1 MPGFAHL
8 SFLVRVRL
16 EEEMGENLRS
26 NPIPARRL
34 GASGPEIGVMGL
46 GCWAI
51 GGPVI
56 RDDGHTIGWGSVDDD
71 ESVAAI
77 ERGLDLG
84 VTLFDTANVY
94 GRGHSETL
102 VGQTL
107 RGRDEILV
115 ATKFGFTVGDEGDAT
130 DKLRVQPAEIRAAC
144 EASLRR
150 LGRDHIDLYQL
161 HVGIL
166 PDAAADAAAGTLEEL
181 QSQGLIRHFGWS
193 SDAAPQAARWAARGT
208 CAAVQIACN
217 VLEDKPEFFELCE
230 KTSMTALI
238 RSPLASGF
246 LSGKYGPDSRLP
258 ADDWRAQET
267 ALGWGDMFRPDGSAE
282 PRWLAKLDALR
293 EVLTDGGRSLVQG
306 AIGWLWARS
315 PAAVPIPGFKTPA
328 QVEENVGAIRFG
340 PLPAGHL
347 RRIDEI
353 LGR

>member
-1 MPGFAHL
+1 M
-8 SFLVRVRL
+8 S
-16 EEEMGENLRS
+16 ENLQS
-26 NPIPARRL
+26 NAVPVRRL
-34 GASGPEIGVMGL
+34 GATGPELGVMGL

-51 GGPVI
+51 GGPVTH
-56 RDDGHTIGWGSVDDD
+56 DDGHTIGWGSVDDS

-77 ERGLDLG
+77 QKGLDLG

-102 VGQTL
+102 VGQAL
-107 RGRDEILV
+107 RGHDEVLV
-115 ATKFGFTVGDEGDAT
+115 ATKFGFTVGDEGDSE
-130 DKLRVQPAEIRAAC
+130 DKLRVAPAEIRAAC

-161 HVGIL
+161 HVGSL
-166 PDAAADAAAGTLEEL
+166 ADAEADAAAGALEEL
-181 QSQGLIRHFGWS
+181 QTQGLIRHFGWS
-193 SDAAPQAARWAARGT
+193 SDVASQVARWAARGT

-246 LSGKYGPDSRLP
+246 LSGKYGPESRLP
-258 ADDWRAQET
+258 ADDWRAQAT
-267 ALGWGDMFRPDGSAE
+267 VLGWGDMFRPDGSAE

-306 AIGWLWARS
+306 ALGWLWARS
-315 PAAVPIPGFKTPA
+315 PAAVPIPGFKTPS
-328 QVEENVGAIRFG
+328 QVEENVGAIRYG

>member
-1 MPGFAHL
+1 M
-8 SFLVRVRL
+8 SK
-16 EEEMGENLRS
+16 NLQS
-26 NPIPARRL
+26 NAVPVRRL
-34 GASGPEIGVMGL
+34 GATGPELGVMGL

-51 GGPVI
+51 GGPVTH
-56 RDDGHTIGWGSVDDD
+56 DDGHTIGWGSVDDS

-77 ERGLDLG
+77 QKGLDLG

-102 VGQTL
+102 LGQAL
-107 RGRDEILV
+107 RGHDEVLI
-115 ATKFGFTVGDEGDAT
+115 ATKFGFTMGDEGDSQ
-130 DKLRVQPAEIRAAC
+130 DKLRVEPAEIRAAC

-161 HVGIL
+161 HVGSL
-166 PDAAADAAAGTLEEL
+166 PDAAADAAAGALEEL
-181 QSQGLIRHFGWS
+181 QTEGLIRAFGWS
-193 SDAAPQAARWAARGT
+193 SDAASQATRWAARGT

-230 KTSMTALI
+230 KTPMTALI

-246 LSGKYGPDSRLP
+246 LSGKYGPQSRLP
-258 ADDWRAQET
+258 ADDWRAQST

-306 AIGWLWARS
+306 ALGWLWARS

-328 QVEENVGAIRFG
+328 QVEENVGAIRYG

>member
-1 MPGFAHL
+1 
-8 SFLVRVRL
+8 
-16 EEEMGENLRS
+16 MGGNLRS

-34 GASGPEIGVMGL
+34 GATGPEIGVMGL

-77 ERGLDLG
+77 QRGLDLG

-107 RGRDEILV
+107 RGHDEILV

-193 SDAAPQAARWAARGT
+193 SDVAPQAARWAARGT

-217 VLEDKPEFFELCE
+217 VLEDKLEFFELCE
-230 KTSMTALI
+230 RTSMTALI

-306 AIGWLWARS
+306 ALGWLWARS

>member
-1 MPGFAHL
+1 MPGFARL

-26 NPIPARRL
+26 NPVPARRL
-34 GASGPEIGVMGL
+34 GATGPEIGVMGL

-107 RGRDEILV
+107 RGHDEVFV

-150 LGRDHIDLYQL
+150 LGRDRIDLYQL

-166 PDAAADAAAGTLEEL
+166 PDAAADAAADTLEEL

>member
-1 MPGFAHL
+1 
-8 SFLVRVRL
+8 
-16 EEEMGENLRS
+16 MGENLRS
-26 NPIPARRL
+26 NPVPARRL
-34 GASGPEIGVMGL
+34 GATGPEIGVMGL

-107 RGRDEILV
+107 RGHDEILV

>member
-1 MPGFAHL
+1 M
-8 SFLVRVRL
+8 S
-16 EEEMGENLRS
+16 ENLQS
-26 NPIPARRL
+26 NAVPVRRL
-34 GASGPEIGVMGL
+34 GATGPELGVMGL

-51 GGPVI
+51 GGPVTH
-56 RDDGHTIGWGSVDDD
+56 DDGHTIGWGSVDDS
-71 ESVAAI
+71 ESVTAI
-77 ERGLDLG
+77 QKGLDLG

-102 VGQTL
+102 VGQAL
-107 RGRDEILV
+107 RGHGEVLV
-115 ATKFGFTVGDEGDAT
+115 ATKFGFTMGDEGDGQ
-130 DKLRVQPAEIRAAC
+130 DKLRVAPAEIRAAC

-161 HVGIL
+161 HVGSL
-166 PDAAADAAAGTLEEL
+166 PDAEADAAAGALEEL
-181 QSQGLIRHFGWS
+181 QTQGLIRAFGWS
-193 SDAAPQAARWAARGT
+193 SDVASQVARWAARGT

-246 LSGKYGPDSRLP
+246 LSGKYGPESRLP
-258 ADDWRAQET
+258 ADDWRAQAT

-306 AIGWLWARS
+306 ALGWLWARS

-328 QVEENVGAIRFG
+328 QVEENVGAIRHG

-353 LGR
+353 LGRS